1 MNSGVTASDYVCK
14 RNWKL
19 SKYQSFVIT
28 TNECEQVIPQF

>member
-19 SKYQSFVIT
+19 SKYESFVIT
-28 TNECEQVIPQF
+28 TN

>member
-19 SKYQSFVIT
+19 SKYQSILC
-28 TNECEQVIPQF
+28 NNDKRM